1 VELVLAFLT
10 LAFLEVVLGIDNII
24 FISILT
30 NKLPEEIRKKARTLG
45 IALAL
50 VFRVL
55 MLLSIT
61 WIMGFQEE
69 LFRLGKHPVS
79 GRDLVLFAGGVFL
92 LWKSTKEI
100 YEITET
106 GGAQHGQNSNVAK
119 SFAGIIVQI
128 ALLDIV
134 FSFDSI
140 LTAIGMTDD
149 LRIMIAAIVVAMF
162 VMLQFSGPVSKVIER
177 HPSLQIL
184 ALAFLILIGFMLVAE
199 AAGYHVPK
207 AYIYMAVGFS
217 LGVELLNIRGKVRGG
232 GPTSKGH

>member
-1 VELVLAFLT
+1 
-10 LAFLEVVLGIDNII
+10 
-24 FISILT
+24 
-30 NKLPEEIRKKARTLG
+30 
-45 IALAL
+45 
-50 VFRVL
+50 
-55 MLLSIT
+55 
-61 WIMGFQEE
+61 MGFQQE
-69 LFRLGKHPVS
+69 LFSISDHPVS
-79 GRDLVLFAGGVFL
+79 GRDLVLFAGGIFL

-100 YEITET
+100 FEITEA
-106 GGAQHGQNSNVAK
+106 GGAQHGQDSSVAK

-140 LTAIGMTDD
+140 LTAIGMTDNIQ
-149 LRIMIAAIVVAMF
+149 IMIAAIIVAMI
-162 VMLQFSGPVSKVIER
+162 VMLKFSGPVSKVIEK

-217 LGVELLNIRGKVRGG
+217 LAVELINIRSKVRGG
-232 GPTSKGH
+232 GPKAD

>member
-1 VELVLAFLT
+1 MELALAFLT
-10 LAFLEVVLGIDNII
+10 LSFLEVVLGIDNII

-50 VFRVL
+50 VFRII

-61 WIMGFQEE
+61 WIMGFQQE
-69 LFRLGKHPVS
+69 LFRISDHPVS
-79 GRDLVLFAGGVFL
+79 GRDLVLFAGGIFL

-100 YEITET
+100 FEITEA
-106 GGAQHGQNSNVAK
+106 GGAQHGQDSSVAK

-128 ALLDIV
+128 AFLDIV
-134 FSFDSI
+134 FSYDSI
-140 LTAIGMTDD
+140 LTAIGMTDNIQ
-149 LRIMIAAIVVAMF
+149 IMIAAIIVAMI
-162 VMLQFSGPVSKVIER
+162 VMLKFSGPVSKVIEK

-217 LGVELLNIRGKVRGG
+217 LAVELINIRSKVRGG
-232 GPTSKGH
+232 GPKAD

>member
-1 VELVLAFLT
+1 MELALAFLT
-10 LAFLEVVLGIDNII
+10 LSFLEVVLGIDNII

-50 VFRVL
+50 VFRII

-61 WIMGFQEE
+61 WIMGFQQE
-69 LFRLGKHPVS
+69 LFSISDHPVS
-79 GRDLVLFAGGVFL
+79 GRDLVLFAGGIFL

-100 YEITET
+100 FEITEA
-106 GGAQHGQNSNVAK
+106 GGAQQGQDSSVAK

-140 LTAIGMTDD
+140 LTAIGMTDNIQ
-149 LRIMIAAIVVAMF
+149 IMIAAIIVAMI
-162 VMLQFSGPVSKVIER
+162 VMLKFSGPVSKVIEK

-217 LGVELLNIRGKVRGG
+217 LAVELINIRSKVRGG
-232 GPTSKGH
+232 GPKAD

>member
-1 VELVLAFLT
+1 MELALAFLT
-10 LAFLEVVLGIDNII
+10 LTFLEVVLGVDNII

-30 NKLPEEIRKKARTLG
+30 NKLPSEIRKKARRLG

-61 WIMGFQEE
+61 WIMGFQEA
-69 LFRLGKHPVS
+69 LFQIKDHPVS

-92 LWKSTKEI
+92 LWKATKEI
-100 YEITET
+100 YEIMEA
-106 GGAQHGQNSNVAK
+106 GGAKHGQETNVAK

-128 ALLDIV
+128 AFLDIV

-140 LTAIGMTDD
+140 LTAIGMTDNIQ
-149 LRIMIAAIVVAMF
+149 IMIAAIIVAMI
-162 VMLQFSGPVSKVIER
+162 VMLKFSGPVSKVIEK

-217 LGVELLNIRGKVRGG
+217 LAVELINIRSKVRGG
-232 GPTSKGH
+232 GPKAD

>member
-1 VELVLAFLT
+1 MELALAFLT
-10 LAFLEVVLGIDNII
+10 LSFLEVVLGIDNII

-50 VFRVL
+50 VFRII

-61 WIMGFQEE
+61 WIMGFQQE
-69 LFRLGKHPVS
+69 LFSISDHPVS
-79 GRDLVLFAGGVFL
+79 GRDLVLFAGGIFL

-100 YEITET
+100 FEITEA
-106 GGAQHGQNSNVAK
+106 GGAQQGQDSSVAK

-128 ALLDIV
+128 AFLDIV

-140 LTAIGMTDD
+140 LTAIGMTDNIQ
-149 LRIMIAAIVVAMF
+149 IMIAAIIVAMI
-162 VMLQFSGPVSKVIER
+162 VMLKFSGPVSKVIEK

-217 LGVELLNIRGKVRGG
+217 LAVELINIRSKVRGG
-232 GPTSKGH
+232 GPKAD

>member
-1 VELVLAFLT
+1 MELALAFLT

-50 VFRVL
+50 VFRVI

-61 WIMGFQEE
+61 WIMGFEQE
-69 LFRLGKHPVS
+69 LFSISDHPVS
-79 GRDLVLFAGGVFL
+79 GRDLVLLAGGIFL

-100 YEITET
+100 FEITEV

-140 LTAIGMTDD
+140 LTAIGMTDNIQ
-149 LRIMIAAIVVAMF
+149 IMIAAIVVAMF
-162 VMLQFSGPVSKVIER
+162 VMLQFSAPVSKVIEK

-217 LGVELLNIRGKVRGG
+217 LGVELINIRSKVRGG
-232 GPTSKGH
+232 GGPKAH

>member
-1 VELVLAFLT
+1 MELALAFLT
-10 LAFLEVVLGIDNII
+10 LSFLEVVLGIDNII

-50 VFRVL
+50 VFRII

-61 WIMGFQEE
+61 WIMGFQQE
-69 LFRLGKHPVS
+69 LFSISDHPVS
-79 GRDLVLFAGGVFL
+79 GRDLVLFAGGIFL

-100 YEITET
+100 FEITEA
-106 GGAQHGQNSNVAK
+106 GGAQHGQDSSVAK

-128 ALLDIV
+128 AFLDIV

-140 LTAIGMTDD
+140 LTAIGMTDNIQ
-149 LRIMIAAIVVAMF
+149 IMIAAIIVAMI
-162 VMLQFSGPVSKVIER
+162 VMLKFSGPVSKVIEK

-184 ALAFLILIGFMLVAE
+184 ALAFFILIGFMLVAE

-217 LGVELLNIRGKVRGG
+217 LAVELINIRSKVRGG
-232 GPTSKGH
+232 GPKAD

>member
-1 VELVLAFLT
+1 M
-10 LAFLEVVLGIDNII
+10 
-24 FISILT
+24 
-30 NKLPEEIRKKARTLG
+30 G

-50 VFRVL
+50 VFRII

-61 WIMGFQEE
+61 WIMGFQQE
-69 LFRLGKHPVS
+69 LFRISDHPVS
-79 GRDLVLFAGGVFL
+79 GRDLVLFAGGIFL

-100 YEITET
+100 FEITEA
-106 GGAQHGQNSNVAK
+106 GGAQQGQDSSVAK

-140 LTAIGMTDD
+140 LTAIGMTDNIQ
-149 LRIMIAAIVVAMF
+149 IMIAAIIVAMI
-162 VMLQFSGPVSKVIER
+162 VMLKFSGPVSKVIEK

-217 LGVELLNIRGKVRGG
+217 LAVELINIRSKVRGG
-232 GPTSKGH
+232 GPKAD

>member
-1 VELVLAFLT
+1 MELALAFLT
-10 LAFLEVVLGIDNII
+10 LTFLEIVLGVDNII

-30 NKLPEEIRKKARTLG
+30 NKLPSEIRKKARRLG

-61 WIMGFQEE
+61 WIMGFQEA
-69 LFRLGKHPVS
+69 LFQIKDHPVS

-92 LWKSTKEI
+92 LWKATKEI
-100 YEITET
+100 YEVMEA
-106 GGAQHGQNSNVAK
+106 GGAKHGQDTNVAK

-140 LTAIGMTDD
+140 LTAIGMTDN
-149 LRIMIAAIVVAMF
+149 LQIMIAAIVVAMF
-162 VMLQFSGPVSKVIER
+162 VMLQFSGPVSKVIEK
-177 HPSLQIL
+177 HPSLQVL

-199 AAGYHVPK
+199 SAGYHMPK
-207 AYIYMAVGFS
+207 EYIYIAVGFS
-217 LGVELLNIRGKVRGG
+217 LAVEWLNIRGGMRK
-232 GPTSKGH
+232 GPQDTK

>member
-1 VELVLAFLT
+1 MELALAFLT
-10 LAFLEVVLGIDNII
+10 LTFLEIVLGVDNII

-30 NKLPEEIRKKARTLG
+30 NKLPSEIRKKARRLG

-50 VFRVL
+50 VFRIL

-61 WIMGFQEE
+61 WIMGFQEA
-69 LFRLGKHPVS
+69 LFQIKDHPVS

-92 LWKSTKEI
+92 LWKATKEI
-100 YEITET
+100 YEIMEA
-106 GGAQHGQNSNVAK
+106 GGAKHGQETNVAK

-140 LTAIGMTDD
+140 LTAIGMTDN
-149 LRIMIAAIVVAMF
+149 LQIMIAAIVVAMF
-162 VMLQFSGPVSKVIER
+162 VMLQFSGPVSKVIEK
-177 HPSLQIL
+177 HPSLQVL

-199 AAGYHVPK
+199 SAGYHMPK
-207 AYIYMAVGFS
+207 GYIYMAVGFS
-217 LGVELLNIRGKVRGG
+217 LAVEWLNMRK
-232 GPTSKGH
+232 GPQDTK

>member
-1 VELVLAFLT
+1 MELALAFLT
-10 LAFLEVVLGIDNII
+10 LTFLEVVLGVDNII

-30 NKLPEEIRKKARTLG
+30 NKLPSEIRKKARRLG

-50 VFRVL
+50 IFRIL

-61 WIMGFQEE
+61 WIMGFQEA
-69 LFRLGKHPVS
+69 LFQIKDHPVS

-92 LWKSTKEI
+92 LWKATKEI
-100 YEITET
+100 YEIMEA
-106 GGAQHGQNSNVAK
+106 GGAKHGQDTNVAK

-140 LTAIGMTDD
+140 LTAIGMTDN
-149 LRIMIAAIVVAMF
+149 LQIMIAAIVVAMF
-162 VMLQFSGPVSKVIER
+162 VMLQFSGPVSKVIEK
-177 HPSLQIL
+177 HPSLQVL

-199 AAGYHVPK
+199 SAGYHMPK
-207 AYIYMAVGFS
+207 EYIYIAVGFS
-217 LGVELLNIRGKVRGG
+217 LAVEWLNIRGGMRK
-232 GPTSKGH
+232 GPQDTK

>member
-1 VELVLAFLT
+1 MELALAFLT
-10 LAFLEVVLGIDNII
+10 LTFLEVVLGVDNII

-30 NKLPEEIRKKARTLG
+30 NKLPSEIRKKARRLG

-50 VFRVL
+50 IFRVL

-61 WIMGFQEE
+61 WIMGFQEA
-69 LFRLGKHPVS
+69 LFEIQEHPVS

-92 LWKSTKEI
+92 LWKATKEI
-100 YEITET
+100 YEVMEA
-106 GGAQHGQNSNVAK
+106 GGAKHGQTTNVAK

-140 LTAIGMTDD
+140 LTAIGMTDN
-149 LRIMIAAIVVAMF
+149 LQIMIAAIVVAMF
-162 VMLQFSGPVSKVIER
+162 VMLQFSGPVSKVIEK

-199 AAGYHVPK
+199 SAGYHLPK
-207 AYIYMAVGFS
+207 EYIYIAVGFS
-217 LGVELLNIRGKVRGG
+217 LAVEWLNIRGGMR
-232 GPTSKGH
+232 KGTKDTK

>member
-1 VELVLAFLT
+1 MELALAFLT
-10 LAFLEVVLGIDNII
+10 LSFLEVVLGIDNII

-50 VFRVL
+50 VFRII

-61 WIMGFQEE
+61 WIMGFQQE
-69 LFRLGKHPVS
+69 LFRISDHPVS
-79 GRDLVLFAGGVFL
+79 GRDLVLFAGGIFL
-92 LWKSTKEI
+92 LWKATKEI
-100 YEITET
+100 FEITEA
-106 GGAQHGQNSNVAK
+106 GGAQQGQDSSVAK

-140 LTAIGMTDD
+140 LTAIGMTDNIQ
-149 LRIMIAAIVVAMF
+149 IMIAAIIVAMI
-162 VMLQFSGPVSKVIER
+162 VMLKFSGPVSKVIEK

-217 LGVELLNIRGKVRGG
+217 LAVELINIRSKVRGG
-232 GPTSKGH
+232 GPKAD

>member
-1 VELVLAFLT
+1 MELALAFLT

-30 NKLPEEIRKKARTLG
+30 NKLPEEIRKRARTLG
-45 IALAL
+45 IGLAL
-50 VFRVL
+50 VFRII

-61 WIMGFQEE
+61 WIMGFEQE
-69 LFRLGKHPVS
+69 LFSVSGHPVS
-79 GRDLVLFAGGVFL
+79 GRDLVLLAGGIFL

-100 YEITET
+100 YEITEA

-140 LTAIGMTDD
+140 LTAIGMTDNIQ
-149 LRIMIAAIVVAMF
+149 IMIAAIIVAMV
-162 VMLQFSGPVSKVIER
+162 VMLKFSGPVSKVIEK

-217 LGVELLNIRGKVRGG
+217 LGVELINIRSKVRGG
-232 GPTSKGH
+232 GPKAD

>member
-1 VELVLAFLT
+1 MELALAFLT
-10 LAFLEVVLGIDNII
+10 LTFLEVVLGVDNII

-30 NKLPEEIRKKARTLG
+30 NKLPSEIRKKARRLG

-50 VFRVL
+50 IFRIL

-61 WIMGFQEE
+61 WIMGFQEA
-69 LFRLGKHPVS
+69 LFEIKEHPVS

-92 LWKSTKEI
+92 LWKATKEI
-100 YEITET
+100 YEIMEA
-106 GGAQHGQNSNVAK
+106 GGAKHGQDTNVAK

-140 LTAIGMTDD
+140 LTAIGMTDN
-149 LRIMIAAIVVAMF
+149 LQIMIAAIVVAMF
-162 VMLQFSGPVSKVIER
+162 VMLQFSGPVSKVIEK

-199 AAGYHVPK
+199 SAGYHMPK
-207 AYIYMAVGFS
+207 EYIYIAVGFS
-217 LGVELLNIRGKVRGG
+217 LAVEWLNIRGGMRK
-232 GPTSKGH
+232 GPQDTK

>member
-1 VELVLAFLT
+1 MELALAFLT
-10 LAFLEVVLGIDNII
+10 LSFLEVVLGIDNII

-30 NKLPEEIRKKARTLG
+30 NKLPEEIRKKARTVG

-50 VFRVL
+50 VFRII

-61 WIMGFQEE
+61 WIMGFQQE
-69 LFRLGKHPVS
+69 LFRISDHPVS
-79 GRDLVLFAGGVFL
+79 GRDLVLFAGGIFL

-100 YEITET
+100 FEITEA
-106 GGAQHGQNSNVAK
+106 GGAQHGQDSSVAK

-128 ALLDIV
+128 AFLDIV

-140 LTAIGMTDD
+140 LTAIGMTDNIQ
-149 LRIMIAAIVVAMF
+149 IMIAAIIVAMI
-162 VMLQFSGPVSKVIER
+162 VMLKFSGPVSKVIEK

-217 LGVELLNIRGKVRGG
+217 LAVELINIRSKVRGG
-232 GPTSKGH
+232 GPKAD

>member
-1 VELVLAFLT
+1 MELALAFLT
-10 LAFLEVVLGIDNII
+10 LTFLEVVLGVDNII

-30 NKLPEEIRKKARTLG
+30 NKLPSEIRKKARRLG

-50 VFRVL
+50 IFRIL

-61 WIMGFQEE
+61 WIMGFQEA
-69 LFRLGKHPVS
+69 LFQIKDHPVS

-92 LWKSTKEI
+92 LWKATKEI
-100 YEITET
+100 YEVMEA
-106 GGAQHGQNSNVAK
+106 GGAKHGQDTNVAK

-140 LTAIGMTDD
+140 LTAIGMTDN
-149 LRIMIAAIVVAMF
+149 LQIMIAAIIVAMF
-162 VMLQFSGPVSKVIER
+162 VMLQFSGPVSKVIEK
-177 HPSLQIL
+177 HPSLQVL

-199 AAGYHVPK
+199 SAGYHMPK
-207 AYIYMAVGFS
+207 EYIYIAVGFS
-217 LGVELLNIRGKVRGG
+217 LAVEWLNIRGGMRK
-232 GPTSKGH
+232 GPQDMK

>member
-1 VELVLAFLT
+1 MELALAFLT
-10 LAFLEVVLGIDNII
+10 LSFLEVVLGIDNII

-50 VFRVL
+50 VFRII

-61 WIMGFQEE
+61 WIMGFQQE
-69 LFRLGKHPVS
+69 LFSISDHPVS
-79 GRDLVLFAGGVFL
+79 GSDLVLFAGGIFL

-100 YEITET
+100 FEITEA
-106 GGAQHGQNSNVAK
+106 GGAQHGQDSSVAK

-128 ALLDIV
+128 AFLDIV

-140 LTAIGMTDD
+140 LTAIGMTDNIQ
-149 LRIMIAAIVVAMF
+149 IMIAAIIVAMI
-162 VMLQFSGPVSKVIER
+162 VMLKFSGPVSKVIEK

-199 AAGYHVPK
+199 AACYHVPK

-217 LGVELLNIRGKVRGG
+217 LAVELINIRSKVRGG
-232 GPTSKGH
+232 GPKAD

>member
-1 VELVLAFLT
+1 MELALAFLT
-10 LAFLEVVLGIDNII
+10 LSFLEVVLGIDNII

-50 VFRVL
+50 VFRII

-61 WIMGFQEE
+61 WIMGFQQE
-69 LFRLGKHPVS
+69 LFRISDHPVS
-79 GRDLVLFAGGVFL
+79 GRDLVLFAGGIFL

-100 YEITET
+100 FEITEA
-106 GGAQHGQNSNVAK
+106 GGAQQGQDSSVAK

-140 LTAIGMTDD
+140 LTAIGMTDNIQ
-149 LRIMIAAIVVAMF
+149 IMIAAIIVAMI
-162 VMLQFSGPVSKVIER
+162 VMLKFSGPVSKVIEK

-217 LGVELLNIRGKVRGG
+217 LAVELINIRSKVRGG
-232 GPTSKGH
+232 GPKAD

>member
-1 VELVLAFLT
+1 MELALAFLT
-10 LAFLEVVLGIDNII
+10 LSFLEVVLGIDNII

-50 VFRVL
+50 VFRII

-61 WIMGFQEE
+61 WIMGFQQE
-69 LFRLGKHPVS
+69 LLSISDHPVS
-79 GRDLVLFAGGVFL
+79 GRDLVLFAGGIFL

-100 YEITET
+100 FEITEA
-106 GGAQHGQNSNVAK
+106 GGAQHGQDSSVAK

-128 ALLDIV
+128 AFLDIV

-140 LTAIGMTDD
+140 LTAIGMTDNIQ
-149 LRIMIAAIVVAMF
+149 IMIAAIIVAMI
-162 VMLQFSGPVSKVIER
+162 VMLKFSGPVSKVIEK

-217 LGVELLNIRGKVRGG
+217 LAVELINIRSKVRGG
-232 GPTSKGH
+232 GPKAD

>member
-1 VELVLAFLT
+1 MELALAFLT
-10 LAFLEVVLGIDNII
+10 LSFLEVVLGIDNII

-50 VFRVL
+50 VFRII

-61 WIMGFQEE
+61 WIMGFQQE
-69 LFRLGKHPVS
+69 LFSISDHPVS
-79 GRDLVLFAGGVFL
+79 GRDLVLFAGGIFL

-100 YEITET
+100 FGITEA
-106 GGAQHGQNSNVAK
+106 GGAQHGQDSSVAK

-128 ALLDIV
+128 AFLDIV

-140 LTAIGMTDD
+140 LTAIGMTDNIQ
-149 LRIMIAAIVVAMF
+149 IMIAAIIVAMI
-162 VMLQFSGPVSKVIER
+162 VMLKFSGPVSKVIEK

-217 LGVELLNIRGKVRGG
+217 LAVELINIRSKVRGG
-232 GPTSKGH
+232 GPKAD

>member
-1 VELVLAFLT
+1 MELALAFLT
-10 LAFLEVVLGIDNII
+10 LSFLEVVLGIDNII

-50 VFRVL
+50 VFRII

-61 WIMGFQEE
+61 WIMGFQQE
-69 LFRLGKHPVS
+69 LFRISDHPVS
-79 GRDLVLFAGGVFL
+79 GRDLVLFAGGIFL

-100 YEITET
+100 FEITEA
-106 GGAQHGQNSNVAK
+106 GGAQQGQDSSVAK

-128 ALLDIV
+128 AFLDIV

-140 LTAIGMTDD
+140 LTAIGMTDNIQ
-149 LRIMIAAIVVAMF
+149 IMIAAIIVAMI
-162 VMLQFSGPVSKVIER
+162 VMLKFSGPVSKVIEK

-217 LGVELLNIRGKVRGG
+217 LAVELINIRSKVRGG
-232 GPTSKGH
+232 GPKAD

>member
-1 VELVLAFLT
+1 MELALAFLT
-10 LAFLEVVLGIDNII
+10 LSFLEVVLGIDNII

-30 NKLPEEIRKKARTLG
+30 NKLPEEILKKARTLG

-50 VFRVL
+50 VFRII

-61 WIMGFQEE
+61 WIMGFQQE
-69 LFRLGKHPVS
+69 LFSISDHPVS
-79 GRDLVLFAGGVFL
+79 GRDLVLFAGGIFL

-100 YEITET
+100 FEITEA
-106 GGAQHGQNSNVAK
+106 GGAQHGQDSSVAK

-128 ALLDIV
+128 AFLDIV

-140 LTAIGMTDD
+140 LTAIGMTDNIQ
-149 LRIMIAAIVVAMF
+149 IMIAAIIVAMI
-162 VMLQFSGPVSKVIER
+162 VMLKFSGPVSKVIEK

-217 LGVELLNIRGKVRGG
+217 LAVELINIRSKVRGG
-232 GPTSKGH
+232 GPKAD

>member
-1 VELVLAFLT
+1 MELALAFLT

-30 NKLPEEIRKKARTLG
+30 NKLPEEIRKKARTMG

-50 VFRVL
+50 VFRVI

-61 WIMGFQEE
+61 WIMGFEQE
-69 LFRLGKHPVS
+69 LFRVSDHPVS
-79 GRDLVLFAGGVFL
+79 GRDLVLFAGGIFL

-100 YEITET
+100 FEITEA
-106 GGAQHGQNSNVAK
+106 GGAQHGQNSKVAK

-140 LTAIGMTDD
+140 LTAIGMTNNIQ
-149 LRIMIAAIVVAMF
+149 IMIAAIIVAMF
-162 VMLQFSGPVSKVIER
+162 VMLQFSGPVSKIIEK

-199 AAGYHVPK
+199 ASGYHVPK

-217 LGVELLNIRGKVRGG
+217 LAVELLNIRSKVRGG
-232 GPTSKGH
+232 GGPNPH

>member
-1 VELVLAFLT
+1 MELALAFLT
-10 LAFLEVVLGIDNII
+10 LSFLEVVLGIDNII

-50 VFRVL
+50 VFRII

-61 WIMGFQEE
+61 WIMGFQQE
-69 LFRLGKHPVS
+69 LFSISDHPVS
-79 GRDLVLFAGGVFL
+79 GRDLVLFAGGIFL

-100 YEITET
+100 FEITEA
-106 GGAQHGQNSNVAK
+106 GGAQHGQDSSVAK

-140 LTAIGMTDD
+140 LTAIGMTDNIQ
-149 LRIMIAAIVVAMF
+149 IMIAAIIVAMI
-162 VMLQFSGPVSKVIER
+162 VMLKFSGPVSKVIEK

-217 LGVELLNIRGKVRGG
+217 LAVELINIRSKVRGG
-232 GPTSKGH
+232 GPKAD

>member
-1 VELVLAFLT
+1 MELALAFLT
-10 LAFLEVVLGIDNII
+10 LSFLEVVLGIDNII

-50 VFRVL
+50 VFRII

-61 WIMGFQEE
+61 WIMGFQQE
-69 LFRLGKHPVS
+69 LFSISDHPVS
-79 GRDLVLFAGGVFL
+79 GRDLVLFAGGIFL

-100 YEITET
+100 FEITEA
-106 GGAQHGQNSNVAK
+106 GGAQHGQDSSVAK

-128 ALLDIV
+128 AFLDIV

-140 LTAIGMTDD
+140 LTAIGMTDNIQ
-149 LRIMIAAIVVAMF
+149 IMIAAIIVAMI
-162 VMLQFSGPVSKVIER
+162 VMLKFSGPVSKVIEK

-217 LGVELLNIRGKVRGG
+217 LAVELINIRSKVRGG
-232 GPTSKGH
+232 GPKAD

>member
-1 VELVLAFLT
+1 VELALAFLT
-10 LAFLEVVLGIDNII
+10 LSFLEVVLGIDNII

-50 VFRVL
+50 VFRII

-61 WIMGFQEE
+61 WIMGFQQE
-69 LFRLGKHPVS
+69 LFSISDHPVS
-79 GRDLVLFAGGVFL
+79 GRDLVLFAGGIFL

-100 YEITET
+100 FEITEA
-106 GGAQHGQNSNVAK
+106 GGAQQGQDSSVAK

-140 LTAIGMTDD
+140 LTAIGMTDNIQ
-149 LRIMIAAIVVAMF
+149 IMIAAIIVAMI
-162 VMLQFSGPVSKVIER
+162 VMLKFSGPVSKVIEK

-217 LGVELLNIRGKVRGG
+217 LAVELINIRSKVRGG
-232 GPTSKGH
+232 GPKAD

>member
-1 VELVLAFLT
+1 VELALAFLT
-10 LAFLEVVLGIDNII
+10 LSFLEVVLGIDNII

-50 VFRVL
+50 VFRII

-61 WIMGFQEE
+61 WIMGFQQE
-69 LFRLGKHPVS
+69 LFSISDHPVS
-79 GRDLVLFAGGVFL
+79 GRDLVLFAGGIFL

-100 YEITET
+100 FEITEA
-106 GGAQHGQNSNVAK
+106 GGAQHGQDSSVAK

-128 ALLDIV
+128 AFLDIV

-140 LTAIGMTDD
+140 LTAIGMTDNIQ
-149 LRIMIAAIVVAMF
+149 IMIAAIIVAMI
-162 VMLQFSGPVSKVIER
+162 VMLKFSGPVSKVIEK

-217 LGVELLNIRGKVRGG
+217 LAVELINIRSKVRGG
-232 GPTSKGH
+232 GPKAD

>member
-1 VELVLAFLT
+1 MELALAFLT
-10 LAFLEVVLGIDNII
+10 LTFLEIVLGVDNII

-30 NKLPEEIRKKARTLG
+30 NKLPSEIRKKARRLG

-50 VFRVL
+50 IFRIL

-61 WIMGFQEE
+61 WIMGFQEA
-69 LFRLGKHPVS
+69 LFQIKHHPVS

-92 LWKSTKEI
+92 LWKATKEI
-100 YEITET
+100 YEIMEA
-106 GGAQHGQNSNVAK
+106 GGAKHGQETNVAK

-140 LTAIGMTDD
+140 LTAIGMTDN
-149 LRIMIAAIVVAMF
+149 LQIMIAAIIVAMF
-162 VMLQFSGPVSKVIER
+162 VMLQFSGPVSKVIEK

-199 AAGYHVPK
+199 SAGYHMPK
-207 AYIYMAVGFS
+207 GYIYMAVGFS
-217 LGVELLNIRGKVRGG
+217 LAVEWLNIRGGMRK
-232 GPTSKGH
+232 GPKKD

>member
-1 VELVLAFLT
+1 MELALAFLM

-30 NKLPEEIRKKARTLG
+30 NKLPEEIRKRARTLG
-45 IALAL
+45 IGLAL
-50 VFRVL
+50 VFRII

-61 WIMGFQEE
+61 WIMGFEQE
-69 LFRLGKHPVS
+69 LFSISDHPLS
-79 GRDLVLFAGGVFL
+79 GRDLVLLAGGIFL

-100 YEITET
+100 YEITEA

-140 LTAIGMTDD
+140 LTAIGMTDNIQ
-149 LRIMIAAIVVAMF
+149 IMIAAIIVAMV
-162 VMLQFSGPVSKVIER
+162 VMLKFSGPVSKVIEK

-217 LGVELLNIRGKVRGG
+217 LGVELINIRSKVRGG
-232 GPTSKGH
+232 GPKAD